1 MKSLCSRFVVLLGI
15 CVFVVDAHLSE
26 KTSASA
32 MPAGTSVQPPA
43 SQTSAMKPPQPAQA
57 IQALTRA
64 LAGSWRTS
72 ETYERT
78 EPTPNGGTGEG
89 EAVWRSGPGGFT
101 LLEDN
106 QSRTPLGELF
116 GFGVIWWDSAKIS
129 NTCGASTSFRLV
141 VKCFPVRLYR
151 ARNGTARRS

>member
-15 CVFVVDAHLSE
+15 CVFVVHAHLSE
-26 KTSASA
+26 KPSAFA

-43 SQTSAMKPPQPAQA
+43 SQATGMKPPQPAQA
-57 IQALTRA
+57 IQTLTNA

-89 EAVWRSGPGGFT
+89 EAVWRQGREG
-101 LLEDN
+101 
-106 QSRTPLGELF
+106 SRCWKRPIENPLGELF
-116 GFGVIWWDSAKIS
+116 GFGVIWVGLGQRSP
-129 NTCGASTSFRLV
+129 TPLV
-141 VKCFPVRLYR
+141 HQRQSDWL
-151 ARNGTARRS
+151 